1 MKNSSR
7 SNLKKKCPYCGKV
20 VNTRGLNVHVMNSSN
35 EEHGPF
41 RETPDGFDPNDV
53 EAFVEDAKNDGSK
66 ENVTTPRRE
75 TMENRIFL
83 CNYCNELCEGL
94 NGLEVHLRD
103 SQGDVLHPEDA
114 SVEDNEFT
122 IIPADDNYNPI
133 MDLDDVYRIQK
144 HRRQRGNIF
153 SETKP
158 ERFVDGE
165 NIVQDIA
172 TVIEQKPELEDQPE
186 RVMALFDATETQ
198 FKQGVTVAKNRR

>member
-1 MKNSSR
+1 MK
-7 SNLKKKCPYCGKV
+7 
-20 VNTRGLNVHVMNSSN
+20 T
-35 EEHGPF
+35 
-41 RETPDGFDPNDV
+41 
-53 EAFVEDAKNDGSK
+53 
-66 ENVTTPRRE
+66 
-75 TMENRIFL
+75 RIFL
-83 CNYCNELCEGL
+83 CNYCNELCEGVDSL
-94 NGLEVHLRD
+94 DAHLRD

-144 HRRQRGNIF
+144 HRRQRGEIF